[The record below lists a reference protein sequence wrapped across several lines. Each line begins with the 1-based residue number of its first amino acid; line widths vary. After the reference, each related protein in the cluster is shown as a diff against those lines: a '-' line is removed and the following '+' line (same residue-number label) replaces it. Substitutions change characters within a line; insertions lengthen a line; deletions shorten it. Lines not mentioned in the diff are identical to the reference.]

1 MPAVGHVP
9 SAPTGRRPFGWGAVA
24 RLGLAQIAIG
34 AVAAIMTSTL
44 NRVMVVELALPA
56 TVPSLFVAVHFVL
69 QMSRAKFGFDSDR
82 SGHRAPWILGGVTFF
97 SLGGIAAA
105 LGVAVA
111 AERLMPGLAL
121 AGVGYALIGI
131 GMSAAGTALLAHVA
145 EEMEPRRLGGAAAM
159 LWIMMIL
166 GIAVTAGVSGRL
178 LDPFSF
184 PRLVRVIAAVCG
196 IAVVLAAIAAHGSW
210 GIRRPAATPA
220 AGAGEG
226 AGFRAVLRDALAD
239 QPTRRFA
246 LFVFAA
252 MLAYSAQDLIL
263 EPFAGRVFGFT
274 PGQSTALGGT
284 QHGGVMLG
292 MLGAALLSTRPGSL
306 RHWAV
311 GGCLASAVALLALAQ
326 SPALGG
332 RALPAI
338 IFALG
343 VANGIFAVGAIG
355 AMMAMTA
362 ADGTRGTGIRL
373 GVYGAAQAIA
383 YAAGSL
389 GGGVASDLTIRGFGD
404 PARGY
409 TAVFATEAVLFVVAA
424 AMAMASTPSTRAGI
438 LRRRDAGDAILGAMR

>member
-1 MPAVGHVP
+1 MTTP
-9 SAPTGRRPFGWGAVA
+9 RRPFGWRDVA

-34 AVAAIMTSTL
+34 AVAAVMTSTL
-44 NRVMVVELALPA
+44 NRVMIVELALPA
-56 TVPSLFVAVHFVL
+56 TVPSILVALHFVI
-69 QMSRAKFGFDSDR
+69 QMSRARFGFDSDR
-82 SGHRAPWILGGVTFF
+82 SGHRAPWILGGVATFAV
-97 SLGGIAAA
+97 GGFLAA
-105 LGVAVA
+105 LGVALA
-111 AERLMPGLAL
+111 ATRTLPGL
-121 AGVGYALIGI
+121 GVAFLGYALIGI

-145 EEMEPRRLGGAAAM
+145 EEMPPQKLGGAAAM

-166 GIAVTAGVSGRL
+166 GIAVTAGVSGQL

-184 PRLVRVIAAVCG
+184 RRLLSVIGAVCA
-196 IAVVLAAIAAHGSW
+196 IAVVLAAIAAWGSW
-210 GIRRPAATPA
+210 HIRRAPAGTGA
-220 AGAGEG
+220 AVSN
-226 AGFRAVLRDALAD
+226 AGFSAVLRDALAD
-239 QPTRRFA
+239 RATRRFA

-263 EPFAGRVFGFT
+263 EPFAGRVFGMT
-274 PGQSTALGGT
+274 PGESTKLGGT

-292 MLGAALLSTRPGSL
+292 MLGAALLSARFGSL

-311 GGCLASAVALLALAQ
+311 GGCLASALTLVALAQ

-332 RALPAI
+332 PAALSAI

-343 VANGIFAVGAIG
+343 VANGVFAVGAIG

-389 GGGVASDLTIRGFGD
+389 GGGVASDLTIAWFGD
-404 PARGY
+404 ASRGY
-409 TAVFATEAVLFVVAA
+409 TVVFAAEAILFVVAA
-424 AMAMASTPSTRAGI
+424 AMAMASTPSVRAGI
-438 LRRRDAGDAILGAMR
+438 LRRTDAGDAILGAMR

>member
-1 MPAVGHVP
+1 MTTP
-9 SAPTGRRPFGWGAVA
+9 RRPFGWRDVA

-34 AVAAIMTSTL
+34 AVAAVMTSTL
-44 NRVMVVELALPA
+44 NRVMIVELALPA
-56 TVPSLFVAVHFVL
+56 TVPSVLVALHFVI
-69 QMSRAKFGFDSDR
+69 QMSRARFGFDSDR
-82 SGHRAPWILGGVTFF
+82 SGHRAPWILGGVATFAV
-97 SLGGIAAA
+97 GGFLAA
-105 LGVAVA
+105 LGVALA
-111 AERLMPGLAL
+111 ATRTLPGL
-121 AGVGYALIGI
+121 GVAFLGYALIGI

-145 EEMEPRRLGGAAAM
+145 EEMPPQKLGGAAAM

-166 GIAVTAGVSGRL
+166 GIAVTAGVSGQL

-184 PRLVRVIAAVCG
+184 RRLLSVIGAVCA
-196 IAVVLAAIAAHGSW
+196 IAVVLAAIAAWGSW
-210 GIRRPAATPA
+210 HIRRAPAGTGA
-220 AGAGEG
+220 AVSN
-226 AGFRAVLRDALAD
+226 AGFGAVLRDALAD
-239 QPTRRFA
+239 RATRRFA

-263 EPFAGRVFGFT
+263 EPFAGRVFGMT
-274 PGQSTALGGT
+274 PGESTKLGGT

-292 MLGAALLSTRPGSL
+292 MLGAALLSARFGSL

-311 GGCLASAVALLALAQ
+311 GGCLASALTLVALAQ

-332 RALPAI
+332 PAALSAI

-343 VANGIFAVGAIG
+343 VANGVFAVGAIG

-389 GGGVASDLTIRGFGD
+389 GGGVASDLTIAWFGD
-404 PARGY
+404 ASRGY
-409 TAVFATEAVLFVVAA
+409 TVVFAAEAILFVIAA
-424 AMAMASTPSTRAGI
+424 AMAMASTPSVRAGI
-438 LRRRDAGDAILGAMR
+438 LRRTDAGDAILGAMR

>member
-1 MPAVGHVP
+1 M
-9 SAPTGRRPFGWGAVA
+9 TTTRRPFGWRDVA

-34 AVAAIMTSTL
+34 AVAAVMTSTL

-56 TVPSLFVAVHFVL
+56 TVPSVLVALHFVI
-69 QMSRAKFGFDSDR
+69 QMSRARFGFDSDR
-82 SGHRAPWILGGVTFF
+82 SGHRAPWILGGVVTFAV
-97 SLGGIAAA
+97 GGFLAA
-105 LGVAVA
+105 LGVALA
-111 AERLMPGLAL
+111 ATRTVPGL
-121 AGVGYALIGI
+121 GVAFIGYALIGV

-145 EEMEPRRLGGAAAM
+145 EEMPPQKLGGAAAM

-166 GIAVTAGVSGRL
+166 GIAVTAGVSGQL

-184 PRLVRVIAAVCG
+184 RRLLIVIGAVCA
-196 IAVVLAAIAAHGSW
+196 IAVVLASIAAWGSW
-210 GIRRPAATPA
+210 HIRRAPAGTGA
-220 AGAGEG
+220 AAPS
-226 AGFRAVLRDALAD
+226 AGFGTVLRDALAD
-239 QPTRRFA
+239 RATRRFA

-263 EPFAGRVFGFT
+263 EPFAGRVFGMT
-274 PGQSTALGGT
+274 PGESTKLGGT

-292 MLGAALLSTRPGSL
+292 MLGAALLSARFGSL

-311 GGCLASAVALLALAQ
+311 GGCLASALTLVAVAQ

-332 RALPAI
+332 PTALSAI
-338 IFALG
+338 IFCLG
-343 VANGIFAVGAIG
+343 VANGVFAVGAIG

-389 GGGVASDLTIRGFGD
+389 GGGVASDLTIAWFGE

-409 TAVFATEAVLFVVAA
+409 TVVFAAEAVLFVIAA
-424 AMAMASTPSTRAGI
+424 AMAMASTPSVRGGL
-438 LRRRDAGDAILGAMR
+438 LRRADAGDAILGAMR

>member
-1 MPAVGHVP
+1 MTTP
-9 SAPTGRRPFGWGAVA
+9 RRPFGWRDVA

-34 AVAAIMTSTL
+34 AVAAVMSSTL
-44 NRVMVVELALPA
+44 NRVMIVELALPA
-56 TVPSLFVAVHFVL
+56 TVPSVLVALHFVI
-69 QMSRAKFGFDSDR
+69 QMSRARFGFDSDR
-82 SGHRAPWILGGVTFF
+82 SGHRAPWILGGVATFAV
-97 SLGGIAAA
+97 GGFLAA
-105 LGVAVA
+105 LGVALA
-111 AERLMPGLAL
+111 ATRTLPGL
-121 AGVGYALIGI
+121 GVAFLGYALIGI

-145 EEMEPRRLGGAAAM
+145 EEMPPQKLGGAAAM

-166 GIAVTAGVSGRL
+166 GIAVTAGVSGQL

-184 PRLVRVIAAVCG
+184 RRLLSVIGAVCA
-196 IAVVLAAIAAHGSW
+196 IAVVLAAIAAWGSW
-210 GIRRPAATPA
+210 HIRRAPAGTGA
-220 AGAGEG
+220 AVSN
-226 AGFRAVLRDALAD
+226 AGFSAVLRDALAD
-239 QPTRRFA
+239 RATRRFA

-263 EPFAGRVFGFT
+263 EPFAGRVFGMT
-274 PGQSTALGGT
+274 PGESTKLGGT

-292 MLGAALLSTRPGSL
+292 MLGAALLSARFGSL

-311 GGCLASAVALLALAQ
+311 GGCLASALTLVALAQ

-332 RALPAI
+332 PAALSAI

-343 VANGIFAVGAIG
+343 VANGVFAVGAIG

-389 GGGVASDLTIRGFGD
+389 GGGVASDLTIAWFGD
-404 PARGY
+404 ASRGY
-409 TAVFATEAVLFVVAA
+409 TVVFAAEAILFVIAA
-424 AMAMASTPSTRAGI
+424 AMAMASTPSVRAGI
-438 LRRRDAGDAILGAMR
+438 LRRTDAGDAILGAMR

>member
-1 MPAVGHVP
+1 MTTPQ
-9 SAPTGRRPFGWGAVA
+9 RPFGWRDVA

-34 AVAAIMTSTL
+34 AVAAVMTSTL
-44 NRVMVVELALPA
+44 NRVMIVELALPA
-56 TVPSLFVAVHFVL
+56 TVPSILVALHFVI
-69 QMSRAKFGFDSDR
+69 QMSRARFGFDSDR
-82 SGHRAPWILGGVTFF
+82 SGHRAPWILGGVATFAV
-97 SLGGIAAA
+97 GGFLAA
-105 LGVAVA
+105 LGVALA
-111 AERLMPGLAL
+111 ATRTLPGL
-121 AGVGYALIGI
+121 GVAFLGYALIGI

-145 EEMEPRRLGGAAAM
+145 EEMPPQKLGGAAAM

-166 GIAVTAGVSGRL
+166 GIAVTAGVSGQL

-184 PRLVRVIAAVCG
+184 RRLLSVIGAVCA
-196 IAVVLAAIAAHGSW
+196 IAVVLAAIAAWGSW
-210 GIRRPAATPA
+210 HIRRAPAGTGA
-220 AGAGEG
+220 AVSN
-226 AGFRAVLRDALAD
+226 AGFGAVLRDALAD
-239 QPTRRFA
+239 RATRRFA

-263 EPFAGRVFGFT
+263 EPFAGRVFGMT
-274 PGQSTALGGT
+274 PGESTKLGGT

-292 MLGAALLSTRPGSL
+292 MLGAALLSARFGSL

-311 GGCLASAVALLALAQ
+311 GGCLASALTLVALAQ

-332 RALPAI
+332 PAALSAI

-343 VANGIFAVGAIG
+343 VANGVFAVGAIG

-389 GGGVASDLTIRGFGD
+389 GGGVASDLTIAWFGD
-404 PARGY
+404 ASRGY
-409 TAVFATEAVLFVVAA
+409 TVVFAAEAILFVVAA
-424 AMAMASTPSTRAGI
+424 AMAMASTPSVRAGI
-438 LRRRDAGDAILGAMR
+438 LRRTDAGDAILGAMR

>member
-1 MPAVGHVP
+1 MTTP
-9 SAPTGRRPFGWGAVA
+9 RRPFGWRDVA

-34 AVAAIMTSTL
+34 AVAAVMTSTL
-44 NRVMVVELALPA
+44 NRVMIVELALPA
-56 TVPSLFVAVHFVL
+56 TVPSVLVALHFVI
-69 QMSRAKFGFDSDR
+69 QMSRARFGFDSDR
-82 SGHRAPWILGGVTFF
+82 SGHRAPWILGGVATFAV
-97 SLGGIAAA
+97 GGFLAA
-105 LGVAVA
+105 LGVALA
-111 AERLMPGLAL
+111 ASRTLPGL
-121 AGVGYALIGI
+121 GVAFLGYALIGI

-145 EEMEPRRLGGAAAM
+145 EEMPPQKLGGAAAM

-166 GIAVTAGVSGRL
+166 GIAVTAGVSGQL

-184 PRLVRVIAAVCG
+184 RRLLSVIGAVCA
-196 IAVVLAAIAAHGSW
+196 IAVVLAAIAAWGSW
-210 GIRRPAATPA
+210 HIRRAPAGTGA
-220 AGAGEG
+220 AVSN
-226 AGFRAVLRDALAD
+226 AGFGAVLRDALAD
-239 QPTRRFA
+239 RATRRFA

-263 EPFAGRVFGFT
+263 EPFAGRVFGMT
-274 PGQSTALGGT
+274 PGESTKLGGT

-292 MLGAALLSTRPGSL
+292 MLGAALLSARFGSL

-311 GGCLASAVALLALAQ
+311 GGCLASALTLVALAQ

-332 RALPAI
+332 PAALSAI

-343 VANGIFAVGAIG
+343 VANGVFAVGAIG

-389 GGGVASDLTIRGFGD
+389 GGGVASDLTIAWFGD
-404 PARGY
+404 ASRGY
-409 TAVFATEAVLFVVAA
+409 TVVFAAEAILFVVAA
-424 AMAMASTPSTRAGI
+424 AMAMASTPSVRAGI
-438 LRRRDAGDAILGAMR
+438 LRRTDAGDAILGAMR

>member
-1 MPAVGHVP
+1 MTTP
-9 SAPTGRRPFGWGAVA
+9 RRPFGWRDVA

-34 AVAAIMTSTL
+34 AVAAVMTSTL
-44 NRVMVVELALPA
+44 NRVMIVELALPA
-56 TVPSLFVAVHFVL
+56 TVPSVLVALHFVI
-69 QMSRAKFGFDSDR
+69 QMSRARFGFDSDR
-82 SGHRAPWILGGVTFF
+82 SGHRAPWILGGVATFAV
-97 SLGGIAAA
+97 GGFLAA
-105 LGVAVA
+105 LGVALA
-111 AERLMPGLAL
+111 ATRTLPGL
-121 AGVGYALIGI
+121 GVAFLGYALIGI

-145 EEMEPRRLGGAAAM
+145 EEMPPQKLGGAAAM

-166 GIAVTAGVSGRL
+166 GIAVTAGVSGQL

-184 PRLVRVIAAVCG
+184 RRLLSVIGAVCA
-196 IAVVLAAIAAHGSW
+196 IAVVLAAIAAWGSW
-210 GIRRPAATPA
+210 HIRRAPAGTGA
-220 AGAGEG
+220 AVSN
-226 AGFRAVLRDALAD
+226 AGFSAVLRDALAD
-239 QPTRRFA
+239 RATRRFA

-263 EPFAGRVFGFT
+263 EPFAGRVFGMT
-274 PGQSTALGGT
+274 PGESTKLGGT

-292 MLGAALLSTRPGSL
+292 MLGAALLSARFGSL

-311 GGCLASAVALLALAQ
+311 GGCLASALTLVALAQ

-332 RALPAI
+332 PAALSAI

-343 VANGIFAVGAIG
+343 VANGVFAVGAIG

-389 GGGVASDLTIRGFGD
+389 GGGVASDLTIAWFGD
-404 PARGY
+404 ASRGY
-409 TAVFATEAVLFVVAA
+409 TVVFAAEAILFVVAA
-424 AMAMASTPSTRAGI
+424 AMAMASTPSVRAGI
-438 LRRRDAGDAILGAMR
+438 LRRTDAGDAILGAMR

>member
-1 MPAVGHVP
+1 MTT
-9 SAPTGRRPFGWGAVA
+9 SRRPFGWRDVA

-34 AVAAIMTSTL
+34 AVAAVMTSTL
-44 NRVMVVELALPA
+44 NRVMIVELALPA
-56 TVPSLFVAVHFVL
+56 TVPSVLVALHFVI
-69 QMSRAKFGFDSDR
+69 QMSRARFGFDSDR
-82 SGHRAPWILGGVTFF
+82 SGHRAPWILGGVATFAV
-97 SLGGIAAA
+97 GGFLAA
-105 LGVAVA
+105 LGVALA
-111 AERLMPGLAL
+111 ATRTLPGL
-121 AGVGYALIGI
+121 GVAFLGYALIGI

-145 EEMEPRRLGGAAAM
+145 EEMPPQKLGGAAAM

-166 GIAVTAGVSGRL
+166 GIAVTAGVSGQL

-184 PRLVRVIAAVCG
+184 RRLLSVIGAVCA
-196 IAVVLAAIAAHGSW
+196 IAVVLAAIAAWGSW
-210 GIRRPAATPA
+210 HIRRAPAGTGA
-220 AGAGEG
+220 AVSN
-226 AGFRAVLRDALAD
+226 AGFGAVLRDALAD
-239 QPTRRFA
+239 RATRRFA

-263 EPFAGRVFGFT
+263 EPFAGRVFGMT
-274 PGQSTALGGT
+274 PGESTKLGGT

-292 MLGAALLSTRPGSL
+292 MLGAALLSARFGSL

-311 GGCLASAVALLALAQ
+311 GGCLASALTLVALAQ

-332 RALPAI
+332 PAALSAI

-343 VANGIFAVGAIG
+343 VANGVFAVGAIG

-389 GGGVASDLTIRGFGD
+389 GGGVASDLTIAWFGD
-404 PARGY
+404 ASRGY
-409 TAVFATEAVLFVVAA
+409 TVVFAAEAILFVVAA
-424 AMAMASTPSTRAGI
+424 AMAMASTPSVRAGI
-438 LRRRDAGDAILGAMR
+438 LRRTDAGDAILGAMR